1 MARLTF
7 GSCKNCGHEVACMDG
22 RWMHHITRS
31 SLRGLPH
38 WPTGHV
44 ITQGCR
50 RGCPCQSPELDQTK
64 AQKSK
69 LVLLGSHTDG

>member
-1 MARLTF
+1 
-7 GSCKNCGHEVACMDG
+7 
-22 RWMHHITRS
+22 MHHITRS

-44 ITQGCR
+44 ITQGCS

-69 LVLLGSHTDG
+69 LVFLGSHTDR